1 MIIGKGLISRCR
13 FIYNFRK
20 ILCYSVLGA
29 FTDINIWK
37 DTRDMSKMQ
46 SWSNFSVD
54 YGGDYLN
61 WTSVKL
67 NVSNMVED
75 NISGDEIRYIKS
87 WTEKKCSKFL

>member
-1 MIIGKGLISRCR
+1 
-13 FIYNFRK
+13 
-20 ILCYSVLGA
+20 
-29 FTDINIWK
+29 
-37 DTRDMSKMQ
+37 MSKMQ